1 MTDAVLFPQMP
12 PKKKPRGSLE
22 FEPQVDHM
30 PGFLKALDELVTL
43 YEKQDDFRAK
53 SFKKAK
59 ESLEGQIITS
69 VDDIKLF
76 KLTELDG
83 VGKGTLECLKE
94 FIETN
99 TIQRLE
105 ELRQKVG
112 DTKEAVDYD
121 AFWEAAKTDLR
132 KALTLLP
139 EKDSVSVTDDWKL
152 MVNGIEK
159 EGYGCQGCPF
169 TFEYKGDTYKVD
181 GTVEVNAIY
190 RGGDIE
196 FHGTIAKNT
205 EDPVDLEVEC
215 EVEVTDCVD
224 FQTPQV
230 NCDTK
235 ALGFTEEDEEDL
247 EEDEEDYEEEDF
259 LEFVGQ
265 EILDEVFYN
274 YRGEWQTPE

>member
-1 MTDAVLFPQMP
+1 MYVKDLLMTDAVHFPQMP
-12 PKKKPRGSLE
+12 PKKKSKKSLD
-22 FEPQVDHM
+22 FEPRVDHM
-30 PGFLKALDELVTL
+30 PDFLKALDELVTL

-76 KLTELDG
+76 KLSELDG

-105 ELRQKVG
+105 ELRAKVS
-112 DTKEAVDYD
+112 DTKEAVDYN

-139 EKDSVSVTDDWKL
+139 EKDSVSVTDDGKL
-152 MVNGIEK
+152 MVNAIEK
-159 EGYGCQGCPF
+159 EGFGCQGCPF

-181 GTVEVNAIY
+181 GTVDVNAMLY
-190 RGGDIE
+190 GGDIS
-196 FHGTIAKNT
+196 FDGTITKNT
-205 EDPVDLEVEC
+205 EDPVNLEVEC
-215 EVEVTDCVD
+215 EVEVSDCVD

-235 ALGFTEEDEEDL
+235 ALGFTEEDEED
-247 EEDEEDYEEEDF
+247 F
-259 LEFVGQ
+259 LIFVGQ
-265 EILDEVFYN
+265 EILDEVFDN
-274 YRGEWQTPE
+274 YGGEWQTPE